1 MKWHRRVGDT
11 PLCVSAESYENFS
24 VFLALLRCLLRLR
37 RFRGEAAV
45 EMENDAGESR
55 YYLNIIRENAVRVR
69 IGSDGSYQ
77 LSASQLVFSH
87 ITNDVKNMY
96 TFAKRNDTHKTAR
109 KNKNRK
115 TAIDESECKVN
126 EENCNSSE
134 KDASRRINTQRC
146 EIYDDGGV
154 DDV

>member
-55 YYLNIIRENAVRVR
+55 YYLNII
-69 IGSDGSYQ
+69 
-77 LSASQLVFSH
+77 
-87 ITNDVKNMY
+87 
-96 TFAKRNDTHKTAR
+96 
-109 KNKNRK
+109 
-115 TAIDESECKVN
+115 
-126 EENCNSSE
+126 
-134 KDASRRINTQRC
+134 
-146 EIYDDGGV
+146 
-154 DDV
+154 